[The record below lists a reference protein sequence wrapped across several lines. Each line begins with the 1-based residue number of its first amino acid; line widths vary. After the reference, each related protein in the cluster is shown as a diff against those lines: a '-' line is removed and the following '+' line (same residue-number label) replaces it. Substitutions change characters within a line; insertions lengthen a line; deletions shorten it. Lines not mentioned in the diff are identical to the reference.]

1 MDAAPLATQ
10 ITVPPARRPFPR
22 SLSAAMGAFAA
33 VVLVSFLGTYKTFGS
48 HEVLAAAPAREMIRS
63 GDWIVPR
70 LGGRP
75 RLKKPPLVYW
85 QISLAAEFLGGVT
98 ESTARIPQLCAGG
111 MLIALLAVWT
121 GRNYGQRAGWM
132 TAFTAATSV
141 WMLKYARESVVDMTL
156 TLSITACLL
165 LVERQPDGQT
175 WKRGFGRWTLIYALL
190 GLSMLAK
197 FYFGPAMVLVPCAVF
212 WSAQR
217 RLRDFIHLL
226 NPVGWVLLLGPL
238 IGWLVLVQRRV
249 PDAWAIWEA
258 ETVGRVAGEKGTT
271 PLWNFASMLVQLSLP
286 WVVFLVPV
294 ARSSWQ
300 RAWRGGDARE
310 RFLWIWMLSQLA
322 LILLQ
327 PNRHANYL
335 LPMMPAISILVGR
348 QLATSLTL
356 DGWLSYRWTRGQAL
370 ALSAMSLAA
379 GVTVAWEVA
388 AQWEWLRS
396 AGFIAGCL
404 LASGL
409 VASIVLNRNGR
420 PVAAC
425 HAMLAG
431 LTGCYVCFA
440 GWIVPQVEPWR
451 AQAQLSRRARA
462 AAGPVCIHCWRANYS
477 PLFYLGGNVVNHEH
491 TLDLADELRQRG
503 RIVLF
508 ARERDAAAFEIL
520 GHLESLASLTRRERL
535 IAGADVPYGCWELS
549 VRDRRPR
556 SPKHDSITL
565 PARIAL
571 PDNGKGVR

>member
-1 MDAAPLATQ
+1 MDAAPLTSHTTDISA
-10 ITVPPARRPFPR
+10 PRPFPR
-22 SLSAAMGAFAA
+22 SLTAGMGVFAA
-33 VVLVSFLGTYKTFGS
+33 VLLVSFLGTYKTLGS

-63 GDWIVPR
+63 GDWVVPR
-70 LGGRP
+70 LGGQP

-85 QISLAAEFLGGVT
+85 QIALAAELLGSVT
-98 ESTARIPQLCAGG
+98 ERTARIPQLCAGG
-111 MLIALLAVWT
+111 LLIALLGTWT
-121 GRNYGQRAGWM
+121 GRNYGLRAGWM
-132 TAFTAATSV
+132 TAFAAATSV

-156 TLSITACLL
+156 TLSIAACLL

-175 WKRGFGRWTLIYALL
+175 WKQGFGRWTVIYALL

-197 FYFGPAMVLVPCAVF
+197 FYFGPVMVLVPCAVF
-212 WSAQR
+212 WCVQR
-217 RLRDFIHLL
+217 RFREFIHLL
-226 NPVGWVLLLGPL
+226 NPVGWVLLFGPL
-238 IGWLVLVQRRV
+238 IGWLLLVQHRV
-249 PDAWAIWEA
+249 PDAWAVWQA

-271 PLWNFASMLVQLSLP
+271 PLWNFASIPLRLSLP
-286 WVVFLVPV
+286 WVVFLLPV

-335 LPMMPAISILVGR
+335 LPIMPAIAILSGR
-348 QLATSLTL
+348 QLAASLTL
-356 DGWLSYRWTRGQAL
+356 DGWLSYRWTRAQAL
-370 ALSAMSLAA
+370 ALSVLSLAA
-379 GVTVAWEVA
+379 GSIVAWQIAERW
-388 AQWEWLRS
+388 QWLRS
-396 AGFIAGCL
+396 AGFVAGGL

-409 VASIVLNRNGR
+409 VASIVLNRDGR
-420 PVAAC
+420 PIAAC

-431 LTGCYVCFA
+431 VTGCYVCFA

-477 PLFYLGGNVVNHEH
+477 PLFYLGSNVANHEH
-491 TLDLADELRQRG
+491 TLKLADELRQRG

-508 ARERDAAAFEIL
+508 ARERDAPAFEIL
-520 GHLESLASLTRRERL
+520 GHLEPLASLTRRERL
-535 IAGADVPYGCWELS
+535 IAGADVPYGCWELT
-549 VRDRRPR
+549 VRDRKPR
-556 SPKHDSITL
+556 SPAHDSIKL

-571 PDNGKGVR
+571 PDTGKGVR